1 MRIDKLALRTIGVE
15 LALGDQE
22 LDVPRSGITQVDRDG
37 YIWLVNTAKVSCPHD
52 IGQNLW

>member
-37 YIWLVNTAKVSCPHD
+37 DIWLVNTAKVSCPHD